1 MTDTPESG
9 TPTSS
14 VLSIAGELTIFTAAA
29 NKTRLIEAICD
40 GSDAE
45 LEVDLAD
52 VTEID
57 TAGLQLMVLAK
68 REAAALGRTLRFS
81 GHSTAVL
88 DIIDLTGLAG
98 FFGDPVLIRSNA

>member
-1 MTDTPESG
+1 MTDTSEYAAPS
-9 TPTSS
+9 
-14 VLSIAGELTIFTAAA
+14 LAINGEFTIFTATACM
-29 NKTRLIEAICD
+29 TRLLEAIRQSGGAD
-40 GSDAE
+40 I
-45 LEVDLAD
+45 EVDLSD

-68 REAAALGRTLRFS
+68 REAAALGRTLRFV

-88 DIIDLTGLAG
+88 DLIDLTGLAG